1 MQHQETALQFDLWCG
16 LFCISAAC
24 GRATYVARPRAP
36 VYLNLYT
43 ILVAEAGTSRK
54 STSIRCVASILS
66 TLVGTS
72 NVGGDWPIGMV
83 DAKVTPE
90 KLDAILHTRTEE
102 FGSAQLCIIVPEL
115 AVFMGTE
122 RYIAHMP
129 TLLTDLYDCPDRRF
143 GGGTIE
149 RGSVVQH
156 NVWLGFLSA
165 STPTWLL
172 KTVNPNVIE
181 GGFTSRC
188 YFIMSD
194 LPKRRMAWPVDS
206 DPNLLTDLRED
217 VRIICN
223 EAQVRGPI
231 GITEEARSSFTHWY
245 ENRQHSLDPFRQ
257 SFEAREDAH
266 ILRIAALLSINDG
279 SWIIK
284 QEHLEPATE
293 LIMGVKDG
301 SSRIFE
307 ITNARSKFALGLD
320 VLRTQLITSGMDP
333 VPRHRLYLK
342 CRSHLDNIEF
352 SALIEALQELGA
364 IQRFEY
370 RDGIRGRPTDYIRG
384 TQVLISQGLGERV
397 LERFS

>member
-1 MQHQETALQFDLWCG
+1 
-16 LFCISAAC
+16 
-24 GRATYVARPRAP
+24 
-36 VYLNLYT
+36 
-43 ILVAEAGTSRK
+43 
-54 STSIRCVASILS
+54 
-66 TLVGTS
+66 
-72 NVGGDWPIGMV
+72 MV

-156 NVWLGFLSA
+156 NVWIGFLSA

-188 YFIMSD
+188 YFILSD
-194 LPKRRMAWPVDS
+194 TPKRRMAWPVADDPTLYS
-206 DPNLLTDLRED
+206 DLCED

-223 EAQVRGPI
+223 EAKVRGPI
-231 GITEEARSSFTHWY
+231 SITEEARSSFTHWY

-284 QEHLEPATE
+284 QEHLTPAID
-293 LIMGVKDG
+293 LIQGVKDG

-307 ITNARSKFALGLD
+307 TAHSRSKFAMGLD
-320 VLRTQLITSGMDP
+320 VLRSQLITSGMDP
-333 VPRHRLYLK
+333 IPRHRLYLK

-384 TQVLISQGLGERV
+384 TQVLVSHGLGERV